1 MITKQLSDNLNIL
14 MAKAR
19 LNSSE
24 LARLTGL
31 PATTIKRIRN
41 NEQANPTV
49 ATLLPIAKHFSVT
62 ITDLLGF
69 EFAESLEGA
78 YTVQSSANT
87 IPVLS
92 WRDCAEAEARATS
105 QSKVQTERQ
114 VSKRAFAL
122 IVEERD
128 LEAFPAK
135 SLLIIEPELA
145 PTSGDYVIVAKSQ
158 QGVSSIKKYIVETDQ
173 IYLKSLVTGLGI
185 VPLTAEYQILGVVIQ
200 YKVELK

>member
-62 ITDLLGF
+62 ITDLLGG
-69 EFAESLEGA
+69 EFAESLP
-78 YTVQSSANT
+78 NT
-87 IPVLS
+87 YIVRSDVKPIPLFT
-92 WRDCAEAEARATS
+92 WRDCVVADAKTNSAN
-105 QSKVQTERQ
+105 KVLTEKQ
-114 VSKRAFAL
+114 VSKDAFAL
-122 IVEERD
+122 IVEDRD
-128 LEAFPAK
+128 FEVFPVK
-135 SLLIIEPELA
+135 SILLVDPA
-145 PTSGDYVIVAKSQ
+145 VTPASGDYVIVAKSQ
-158 QGVSSIKKYIVETDQ
+158 QGAASIKKYIVETDQ